1 MKQRLKQH
9 QQLLENIL
17 SLSVLQVL
25 NIVLPLITLPYL
37 MTVVGK
43 GNYGAYA
50 VAFSMVNYITLVS
63 AYGFGFSATKQISQH
78 RDDIRTVSKIFSS
91 VLVAKMFLAIIS
103 ALPFLVISFFAF
115 GAKYSLMVALGLG
128 IVLGELLNPVW
139 LFQGMEN
146 MKFMTLV
153 NFICKLVSVLLIFTI
168 IRTPDQYIYIIL
180 MDSIGYLCAGILS
193 VILAL
198 KIFKVRF
205 TRPAVNDVIFQLKDG
220 WFIFWSTIFMT
231 LYRSSNVFILKFFV
245 SDAAI
250 GIYAGAEKVIKAGQ
264 VIASPIST
272 ALFPNLSA
280 RFNNNTLKDNKKT
293 LLRTSIIMGCLV
305 FLIAIAVFVASP
317 LINKLLLGG
326 QDDGTISLI
335 RIMVP
340 VIFFG
345 CINYILG
352 IVGLINLGQQ
362 KQFFKAVMISGVLS
376 IAFLLVTVSYYGNVS
391 AALSMD
397 LAEVVLFFICIYYI
411 SRLK

>member
-1 MKQRLKQH
+1 MRQKLKQH
-9 QQLLENIL
+9 RQLLENIF

-37 MTVVGK
+37 MKVVGL

-50 VAFSMVNYITLVS
+50 VAYSVVQYITLVS

-78 RDDIRTVSKIFSS
+78 RDDLGIVSKIFSS
-91 VLVAKMFLAIIS
+91 VLVAKFFLAVLSTI
-103 ALPFLVISFFAF
+103 PFLIISFFAF
-115 GAKYSLMVALGLG
+115 GAEYGLMVLMGLG
-128 IVLGELLNPVW
+128 IVFGELLNPVW

-146 MKFMTLV
+146 MKFMTIV
-153 NFICKLVSVLLIFTI
+153 NFICKLVSVSLIFTL
-168 IRTPDQYIYIIL
+168 IRQADQYIYIIF
-180 MDSIGYLCAGILS
+180 MDSIGYLFAGFIS

-198 KIFKVRF
+198 KIFSVRF
-205 TRPAVNDVIFQLKDG
+205 SWPTVKDVVYQLKEG
-220 WFIFWSTIFMT
+220 WYIFWSTIFMT

-280 RFNNNTLKDNKKT
+280 RFKNNKLKDNKQT
-293 LLRTSIIMGCLV
+293 LMRTCCVMGCFLL
-305 FLIAIAVFVASP
+305 LIALAVFIVSP
-317 LINKLLLGG
+317 TINKLLLGG
-326 QDDGTISLI
+326 KEDGAVSLM

-345 CINYILG
+345 CLNYILG
-352 IVGLINLGQQ
+352 IVGLINLGGQ
-362 KQFFKAVMISGVLS
+362 KKFFKAVMISGMLS
-376 IAFLLVTVSYYGNVS
+376 IVFLLTTVSCYGNIS

-397 LAEVVLFFICIYYI
+397 LAEISLFTICLYYLYK
-411 SRLK
+411 LK

>member
-1 MKQRLKQH
+1 MLILHTLFLGLFLTTTGCIFTLTRLSQYVLCYVFLPRLNMKQRLKQH

-146 MKFMTLV
+146 MKFMK
-153 NFICKLVSVLLIFTI
+153 ICLATKI
-168 IRTPDQYIYIIL
+168 I
-180 MDSIGYLCAGILS
+180 
-193 VILAL
+193 
-198 KIFKVRF
+198 
-205 TRPAVNDVIFQLKDG
+205 
-220 WFIFWSTIFMT
+220 
-231 LYRSSNVFILKFFV
+231 
-245 SDAAI
+245 
-250 GIYAGAEKVIKAGQ
+250 
-264 VIASPIST
+264 
-272 ALFPNLSA
+272 
-280 RFNNNTLKDNKKT
+280 
-293 LLRTSIIMGCLV
+293 
-305 FLIAIAVFVASP
+305 
-317 LINKLLLGG
+317 
-326 QDDGTISLI
+326 
-335 RIMVP
+335 
-340 VIFFG
+340 
-345 CINYILG
+345 
-352 IVGLINLGQQ
+352 
-362 KQFFKAVMISGVLS
+362 
-376 IAFLLVTVSYYGNVS
+376 
-391 AALSMD
+391 
-397 LAEVVLFFICIYYI
+397 
-411 SRLK
+411 

>member
-43 GNYGAYA
+43 SNYGAYA

-103 ALPFLVISFFAF
+103 ALPFIVISFFAF

-193 VILAL
+193 VLIAF

-205 TRPAVNDVIFQLKDG
+205 TRPAINDVIFQLKDG

-250 GIYAGAEKVIKAGQ
+250 GVYAGAEKVIKAGQ

-305 FLIAIAVFVASP
+305 FLIAIAFFVASP

-376 IAFLLVTVSYYGNVS
+376 IAFLLATVSYYGNVS

-397 LAEVVLFFICIYYI
+397 LAEVSLFFICIYYI

>member
-1 MKQRLKQH
+1 
-9 QQLLENIL
+9 
-17 SLSVLQVL
+17 
-25 NIVLPLITLPYL
+25 

-43 GNYGAYA
+43 SNYGAYA

-103 ALPFLVISFFAF
+103 ALPFIVISFFAF

-193 VILAL
+193 VLIAF

-205 TRPAVNDVIFQLKDG
+205 TRPAINDVIFQLKDG

-250 GIYAGAEKVIKAGQ
+250 GVYAGAEKVIKAGQ

-305 FLIAIAVFVASP
+305 FLIAIAFFVASP

-376 IAFLLVTVSYYGNVS
+376 IAFLLATVSYYGNVS

-397 LAEVVLFFICIYYI
+397 LAEVSLFFICIYYI

>member
-1 MKQRLKQH
+1 
-9 QQLLENIL
+9 
-17 SLSVLQVL
+17 
-25 NIVLPLITLPYL
+25 

-193 VILAL
+193 VIIAL

-397 LAEVVLFFICIYYI
+397 LAEVGLFFICIYYI

>member
-9 QQLLENIL
+9 KQLLENIL

-43 GNYGAYA
+43 SNYGAYA

-78 RDDIRTVSKIFSS
+78 RNDIRTVSKIFSS
-91 VLVAKMFLAIIS
+91 VLVAKMFLAILS

-180 MDSIGYLCAGILS
+180 MDSIGYLCAGVLS
-193 VILAL
+193 VIIAL

-293 LLRTSIIMGCLV
+293 LLRTSIIIGCLV

-326 QDDGTISLI
+326 QDDGTICLI

-340 VIFFG
+340 IIFFG

-376 IAFLLVTVSYYGNVS
+376 IAFLLATVSYYGNVS

>member
-193 VILAL
+193 VIIAL

-397 LAEVVLFFICIYYI
+397 LAEVGLFFICIYYI